1 MKKAGVGQTH
11 TGFFVSGASPQAN
24 MPRRIAATIETTR

>member
-1 MKKAGVGQTH
+1 MKKAGVGPPH
-11 TGFFVSGASPQAN
+11 TGFFVSEDSPQAN